1 VTAGEIRARSV
12 SKRKLAAKRRR
23 AHSQPPAVE
32 PKARHCAIGFRF
44 NSAYTTPD
52 VTVSD
57 LEVTLIGTSPRRWLV
72 KSLAPHVAV
81 CVRDESYFELPFELE
96 LVEVTG

>member
-1 VTAGEIRARSV
+1 
-12 SKRKLAAKRRR
+12 
-23 AHSQPPAVE
+23 
-32 PKARHCAIGFRF
+32 
-44 NSAYTTPD
+44 
-52 VTVSD
+52 